1 MLNACIVFVHV
12 SLSLDIYCIY
22 TFPLVICLAERDTYR
37 TVKSDISSSLQARH
51 LQLSSL
57 YMSQM
62 NSLSSDWAF
71 FPLSQRVHR
80 SHSYLFFT
88 RLSLVSRSPE
98 TDIADTKDGLT
109 FLTLFCYSCRGSEI
123 AVPFTT
129 DMLTPKWN
137 SLTHWHVGP
146 FESQCLNITN
156 CSGKA
161 LAPAQICSFRNQ
173 YLKQR
178 LFCWFYKL

>member
-1 MLNACIVFVHV
+1 MLNACVVFVHI

-37 TVKSDISSSLQARH
+37 AIKSDISSSLQARH
-51 LQLSSL
+51 LRVSSL
-57 YMSQM
+57 SMSLM
-62 NSLSSDWAF
+62 NSLSSDWAS

-98 TDIADTKDGLT
+98 TDTADTKDGLT

-161 LAPAQICSFRNQ
+161 LASCPD
-173 YLKQR
+173 
-178 LFCWFYKL
+178 LFKSRSKAMIILVIL